1 MAFKYRQGL
10 KSGILVIIT
19 AFIVASATCVYG
31 ELTRSEETYKGLK
44 LFSDVIEEIEKNYV
58 EDVDTAE
65 LIEKAIN
72 GMVDSLDPHSSFMP
86 PEAYED
92 LQVETKGEF
101 GGIGIVITKRDGQLT
116 VISPIEGTPAYKAG
130 VHAQDIIV
138 KIDGK
143 RTKDMMLWE
152 AVKLMRGEPG
162 TSVEITVYR
171 QGDSETLDFTLDRA
185 VIPLDSVR
193 HLTLKPGYGYLWITN
208 FRENTESEVKDA
220 LSALEKEN
228 APLKGL
234 IIDLRDNPGGL
245 LDQAVKVSDI
255 FLDDGKIVSIKGR
268 EANGEAYSAH
278 PNDKERNY
286 PIVMLI
292 NGGSASAA
300 EIVAGALQDNDRAL
314 ILGTTSFG
322 KGSVQ
327 TVKPLRDGYALKYT
341 IARYY
346 TPSGRSIQADGIHP
360 DLIVERRLLDESSG
374 EGFDANLIKEEDLQ
388 NHLQPEGKSPEKE
401 EEDKSTDAGQKDDAS
416 ADDKKADT
424 KKEKEA
430 EARRLMRLR
439 DAVYKHSDSD
449 PSAMLMDSQIN
460 RAYELL
466 KGYQIFRQLSKN

>member
-360 DLIVERRLLDESSG
+360 DLVVERRLLDESSG